1 MTMAMG
7 VIALSWEEAELLGEI
22 ICKYIHRPIW
32 NEIRFPPHLHRSGC
46 GLHKELQLPCYTW
59 SQRRAARPQ
68 LCQALAAT
76 GAGQLSPSSR
86 AVSPGCRADFSHSHV
101 PGQAAGIQPGSAL
114 HPLLRASFAAA
125 PALAPIP
132 RSSGCLQMAVC
143 TRSCTSWQSIP
154 PQQSIQ
160 LQGARARYTAP
171 IAPSPRD
178 STGLGRSSCAR
189 SCPLLTR
196 IRCCHQLCAQKMPWK
211 W

>member
-59 SQRRAARPQ
+59 CQRRAARPQ

-132 RSSGCLQMAVC
+132 QLRLPADGRVHPQLHVLAEH
-143 TRSCTSWQSIP
+143 P
-154 PQQSIQ
+154 P
-160 LQGARARYTAP
+160 TAKHP
-171 IAPSPRD
+171 APRGPCQVHGSH
-178 STGLGRSSCAR
+178 STQ
-189 SCPLLTR
+189 P
-196 IRCCHQLCAQKMPWK
+196 
-211 W
+211 